1 MTEQWDGPERR
12 ATDQRLAA
20 AMSDVRDLRIGVADL
35 AEAVQVRTVE
45 LQKVVRQ
52 VAMLLV
58 GVLTILMVFSLW
70 EVGRINDRLAHGH
83 DTITCLLL
91 ADPAQRTAQALI
103 DCQKGGH

>member
-20 AMSDVRDLRIGVADL
+20 AMGDVRDLRIGVADL

-52 VAMLLV
+52 VAMLLT
-58 GVLTILMVFSLW
+58 GVLAILMVFSLW

-83 DTITCLLL
+83 KTIGCLLL
-91 ADPAQRTAQALI
+91 LDPTQRTAAALVE
-103 DCQKGGH
+103 CQR